1 MEAKKRPYYN
11 YDPVILIAVIVL
23 IGIGL
28 VAVYSASSILAQER
42 YGDHYY
48 YLRKQLIFCLFGLVL
63 MILAK
68 NINYLFY
75 RRLVYFFLGSN
86 LILLTLLLVPGLG
99 VKVGGAQRWFRIG
112 LISIQPSEAA
122 KLSLAIFVA
131 YSMSRNVEHMGTFL
145 HGLLPHLMVAAVFM
159 ILIFL
164 QPDLGTAILIGM
176 WMLILL
182 FIGGVHLGQLLVLL
196 GLITPVVFY
205 LISHSAYR
213 LNRWWAFL
221 NPWEDPHGFGFQII
235 HSFLAFGSGG
245 LLGAGL
251 GNSKQKLFYLPEP
264 HTDFILAIIA
274 EEIGFIGVSVL
285 VILFAFVVI
294 RGIRIALHAPELFG
308 TYLALG
314 ITFMLA
320 IQVVVNM
327 GVVMALLP
335 TKGLTLPFISYGGSS
350 LVVSLMGMGILMS
363 ISRSSL
369 EESGR
374 QEEAGSRTRST
385 TNPARLASQ
394 SGTGR
399 H

>member
-1 MEAKKRPYYN
+1 MALKKGHHYN

-28 VAVYSASSILAQER
+28 VAVYSASSILAEEKF
-42 YGDHYY
+42 GDHYY
-48 YLRKQLIFCLFGLVL
+48 YLRRQIVFCLFGLLL

-75 RRLVYFFLGSN
+75 RKMVYFFLGSS
-86 LILLTLLLVPGLG
+86 LILLVLLLVPGVG
-99 VKVGGAQRWFRIG
+99 VKVGGAQRWFRFG
-112 LISIQPSEAA
+112 LISMQPSEVA

-131 YSMSRNVEHMGTFL
+131 YSMSKNVEKMGSFS
-145 HGLLPHLMVAAVFM
+145 HGLLPHLVVAALFI
-159 ILIFL
+159 ILIL
-164 QPDLGTAILIGM
+164 QQPDLGTAIIIGM

-182 FIGGVHLGQLLVLL
+182 FIGGVNLGQLLVLV
-196 GLITPVVFY
+196 GLITPVAFY
-205 LISHSAYR
+205 LISHTAYR
-213 LNRWWAFL
+213 LSRWWAFL

-245 LLGAGL
+245 LLGVGI

-285 VILFAFVVI
+285 LILFAFVVI
-294 RGIRIALHAPELFG
+294 RGIKIALNAPEVFG
-308 TYLALG
+308 TYLAMG
-314 ITFMLA
+314 ISCMLA
-320 IQVVVNM
+320 LQVIINM

-350 LVVSLMGMGILMS
+350 LIVSLTGMGILMN
-363 ISRSSL
+363 ISKKSL
-369 EESGR
+369 EASSR
-374 QEEAGSRTRST
+374 QWAVG
-385 TNPARLASQ
+385 NGQ
-394 SGTGR
+394 
-399 H
+399 